1 VQDKKNHVRFTS
13 KFMLYSLCQLPYGN
27 GGIKLGW
34 EEHSQIKGTNTEQVL
49 CKGYSFLLY
58 IKIVVEY

>member
-1 VQDKKNHVRFTS
+1 
-13 KFMLYSLCQLPYGN
+13 MAM